1 MNIFDIINVPLGYL
15 IKFCYMIVPNYAI
28 ALLLFAIIIKVIL
41 FPLGIKQ
48 QKNSVKQASLKP
60 KEMAIRARYAGRT
73 DKATQQK
80 VQEEV
85 MKLYQQENFNPMG
98 GCLPMLIE
106 LPVIF
111 ALYGVVNNPLRY
123 LCGLSVE
130 VIEGITNV
138 ITQLELVAANTTTT
152 QIQMIHIMKSNFDAF
167 VPVLP
172 PDFGLSSLPNF
183 NVIGSAMDLSL
194 TPSFSEPSL
203 LLIIPILV
211 FVSQFAST
219 KLIRKFSYTPAQSG
233 DAGASMKIMEFTMPL
248 MGVFF
253 SFSMPS
259 VIGLYWIYQSLISIV
274 RQIVLAKMFPY
285 PQFTEEDYKAAEREM
300 NGKISKK
307 ERKRLNAENPNKVR
321 SLHRIDDETDDE
333 ETDDENDNENEDT
346 PQAEEDNGLIGR
358 AALKEDKKPNN
369 KKEK

>member
-60 KEMAIRARYAGRT
+60 KEMAIRARYAGRN

-85 MKLYQQENFNPMG
+85 MKLYQSENFNPMG

-106 LPVIF
+106 MPIIF
-111 ALYGVVNNPLRY
+111 ALYGVVNNPLKY
-123 LCGLSVE
+123 LCSLSAE
-130 VIEGITNV
+130 VIEGITAK
-138 ITQLELVAANTTTT
+138 ITELGLTATT
-152 QIQMIHIMKSNFDAF
+152 QIQMIHAMKSDFGAF
-167 VPVLP
+167 ASIVPEG
-172 PDFGLSSLPNF
+172 FGLSSLPNF

-194 TPSFSEPSL
+194 TPSFTEPSL
-203 LLIIPILV
+203 LLIIPVLV

-219 KLIRKFSYTPAQSG
+219 KLIRKFSYTPAQTG
-233 DAGASMKIMEFTMPL
+233 DAGASMKIMEVTMPL

-285 PQFTEEDYKAAEREM
+285 PKFTEEDYKEAEREM
-300 NGKISKK
+300 NGKLSKK
-307 ERKRLNAENPNKVR
+307 EKKRISAGNPNKTR
-321 SLHRIDDETDDE
+321 SLHRIDDEEDA
-333 ETDDENDNENEDT
+333 ETEENDNDEENT
-346 PQAEEDNGLIGR
+346 PQSTEDEEDSGLIGK
-358 AALKEDKKPNN
+358 AALKEDKKPNEN
-369 KKEK
+369 KKKEK

>member
-48 QKNSVKQASLKP
+48 QKNSVKQASMKP

-106 LPVIF
+106 LPIIF

-138 ITQLELVAANTTTT
+138 ITELELAATT
-152 QIQMIHIMKSNFDAF
+152 QIQMIHAMKSNFDAF
-167 VPVLP
+167 IPVLP
-172 PDFGLSSLPNF
+172 PDFGLNSLPNF
-183 NVIGSAMDLSL
+183 NVIGGAMDLSM

-203 LLIIPILV
+203 LLIIPVLV

-300 NGKISKK
+300 NGKMSKK
-307 ERKRLNAENPNKVR
+307 ERKRLNAENPSKVR

-333 ETDDENDNENEDT
+333 ETDDDNDYDNENT
-346 PQAEEDNGLIGR
+346 PQVEEEDKGLIGR
-358 AALKEDKKPNN
+358 AALKEDKRDKN
-369 KKEK
+369 KNEK